1 MAKFKGLGRGLDAL
15 LTASDVNI
23 SSIESSVTNA
33 YQTILIK
40 QIKPGKYQP
49 RRVFDKELLD
59 ELAHSIKQNGVIQ
72 PIVVR
77 KVANDE
83 YEIIAGERRW
93 RASQIAGLDSIP
105 SLVREFSDEEALA
118 ISVIEN
124 IQRQD
129 LNIIEEAHGYRR
141 LIDEFKLTHEEL
153 SRVAG
158 KSRSNITNTL
168 RLLNLS
174 ETVQEMLL
182 MSELSMGHARALLPL
197 TKTQQIEIA
206 SDVVSK
212 SLSTAEVERRVAK
225 LLQVE
230 AIDTS
235 EKFHTKNKD
244 HDIVK
249 LEEELGDKL
258 GMQVSIR
265 HGRSGSGKLT
275 FNYNSIDELDTLLKL
290 IK

>member
-23 SSIESSVTNA
+23 SSLDLVSNA
-33 YQTILIK
+33 YQTLLIK

-59 ELAHSIKQNGVIQ
+59 ELANSIKQNGVIQ
-72 PIVVR
+72 PIIVR
-77 KVANDE
+77 KTMLNE

-93 RASQIAGLDSIP
+93 RASSLAGLDTIP
-105 SLVREFSDEEALA
+105 AIVRDFSDEETLA
-118 ISVIEN
+118 ISLIEN
-124 IQRQD
+124 IQRAD
-129 LNIIEEAHGYRR
+129 LNVIEEAVGYKR

-153 SRVAG
+153 SRVAC
-158 KSRSNITNTL
+158 KSRSNITNIL

-174 ETVQEMLL
+174 DTVQDMLL

-197 TKTQQIEIA
+197 TKIQQVEIA
-206 SDVVSK
+206 SEIITK

-225 LLQVE
+225 LLQTQAVD
-230 AIDTS
+230 AND
-235 EKFHTKNKD
+235 KFNNKNKD
-244 HDIVK
+244 HDIVR
-249 LEEELGDKL
+249 LEEELGNKL
-258 GMQVSIR
+258 GMHVSIR
-265 HGRSGSGKLT
+265 HGRSGNGKLT
-275 FNYNSIDELDTLLKL
+275 FSYSSIDELDSLLKL